1 MYLRRVRLAP
11 SRDHAITVENI
22 SERVSVS
29 GRIDCV
35 GCSTNELVEPNTRQE
50 KYGKNHSF
58 NICLLLFILSQK
70 ITISIN
76 FMNQIFLDSESF
88 RNQQG
93 SKGPY
98 WKDQIKT

>member
-35 GCSTNELVEPNTRQE
+35 GCSTNELVEPNSLQE
-50 KYGKNHSF
+50 TYGKNHF
-58 NICLLLFILSQK
+58 FDICFLLLELSILK
-70 ITISIN
+70 PKNNAIN
-76 FMNQIFLDSESF
+76 NFHQSNIFRL
-88 RNQQG
+88 R
-93 SKGPY
+93 
-98 WKDQIKT
+98 IV

>member
-35 GCSTNELVEPNTRQE
+35 GCSTNELVEPNSLQE
-50 KYGKNHSF
+50 TYGKNHFLIYAFS
-58 NICLLLFILSQK
+58 CWTLSQK
-70 ITISIN
+70 IMLSIN
-76 FMNQIFLDSESF
+76 FINLIFSGSESS
-88 RNQQG
+88 RNQPG

-98 WKDQIKT
+98 WKDPTKT

>member
-35 GCSTNELVEPNTRQE
+35 GCSTNELVEPNSLQE
-50 KYGKNHSF
+50 MYGKNYSF
-58 NICLLLFILSQK
+58 IICPLLFIYFK
-70 ITISIN
+70 PKNNDIN
-76 FMNQIFLDSESF
+76 
-88 RNQQG
+88 
-93 SKGPY
+93 
-98 WKDQIKT
+98 

>member
-58 NICLLLFILSQK
+58 IICLLLLDFYLYIYFRPK
-70 ITISIN
+70 NNDIN
-76 FMNQIFLDSESF
+76 
-88 RNQQG
+88 
-93 SKGPY
+93 
-98 WKDQIKT
+98 

>member
-35 GCSTNELVEPNTRQE
+35 GCSTNELVEPNSLQE
-50 KYGKNHSF
+50 KYRKNHF
-58 NICLLLFILSQK
+58 
-70 ITISIN
+70 SIYA
-76 FMNQIFLDSESF
+76 FSIWTF
-88 RNQQG
+88 
-93 SKGPY
+93 K
-98 WKDQIKT
+98 

>member
-35 GCSTNELVEPNTRQE
+35 GCSTNELVEPNSLQE
-50 KYGKNHSF
+50 MYGKNHSF
-58 NICLLLFILSQK
+58 IICLLLLDFYFK
-70 ITISIN
+70 PKNNDIN
-76 FMNQIFLDSESF
+76 
-88 RNQQG
+88 
-93 SKGPY
+93 
-98 WKDQIKT
+98 

>member
-35 GCSTNELVEPNTRQE
+35 GCSTNELVEPNNLQE
-50 KYGKNHSF
+50 KYGKNHF
-58 NICLLLFILSQK
+58 
-70 ITISIN
+70 SIYD
-76 FMNQIFLDSESF
+76 FSVLEFYIYLK
-88 RNQQG
+88 
-93 SKGPY
+93 SK
-98 WKDQIKT
+98 DIAIN

>member
-35 GCSTNELVEPNTRQE
+35 GYSTNELVEPNSLQE
-50 KYGKNHSF
+50 TYGKNHF
-58 NICLLLFILSQK
+58 FIYAFSCWTFALVK
-70 ITISIN
+70 
-76 FMNQIFLDSESF
+76 
-88 RNQQG
+88 
-93 SKGPY
+93 KY
-98 WKDQIKT
+98 

>member
-35 GCSTNELVEPNTRQE
+35 GCSTNELVEPNSRQE

-58 NICLLLFILSQK
+58 NICLLLFILSKK

-76 FMNQIFLDSESF
+76 LMNQMFLDSESF